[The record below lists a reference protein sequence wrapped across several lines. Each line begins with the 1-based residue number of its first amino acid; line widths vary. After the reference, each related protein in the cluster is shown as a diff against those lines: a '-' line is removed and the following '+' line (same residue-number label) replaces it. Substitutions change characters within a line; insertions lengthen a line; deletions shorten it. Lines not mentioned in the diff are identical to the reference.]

1 MEESKSSL
9 GKHLSTDEKK
19 NVVLG
24 PEIVILHNR
33 EKDKKKRPC
42 PHSVRKI
49 IQKIHD
55 FTVDPVRYKCII
67 KNAIGKHELQ
77 TARLP
82 LVLGLG
88 GEALDAG
95 LDGRVDALGHALER
109 QALLHALDGARH
121 GRLDALHAALDGGR
135 KVANVLLPA
144 RRPLGRLLGEALV
157 GAGHDHVQRGEDA
170 DASGAHDPDLGA
182 FGLGE
187 TGNTRT
193 HGCWLC
199 V

>member
-1 MEESKSSL
+1 M
-9 GKHLSTDEKK
+9 
-19 NVVLG
+19 
-24 PEIVILHNR
+24 
-33 EKDKKKRPC
+33 
-42 PHSVRKI
+42 
-49 IQKIHD
+49 Q
-55 FTVDPVRYKCII
+55 
-67 KNAIGKHELQ
+67 HELP
-77 TARLP
+77 TARPP

-109 QALLHALDGARH
+109 QALLHALDGAGH

-135 KVANVLLPA
+135 EVANVLLPA

-170 DASGAHDPDLGA
+170 DAGGAHDPNLGA
-182 FGLGE
+182 LGLGE

-193 HGCWLC
+193 HGGWLC
-199 V
+199 VCLLRWVIRMVTDESGGCAVAKGGGENSRDVLRVEGVCRVTDEW